1 MIKTH
6 QPCFTG
12 SLLDRTDENR
22 PRDEVI
28 AAYRASSDARVMLL
42 DQLDP
47 VITPEGGLLWLPMA
61 TIEANAAT
69 LFLGLEAGAPR
80 FAAVGTAS
88 IDAGIRETAQ
98 RRRGGRECVRK
109 GRGQG

>member
-6 QPCFTG
+6 QPGFTG

-69 LFLGLEAGAPR
+69 LFLGLEDGAPR
-80 FAAVGTAS
+80 FVAVGQAS
-88 IDAGIRETAQ
+88 IDAGLRPSVFKEL
-98 RRRGGRECVRK
+98 GRAHV
-109 GRGQG
+109 

>member
-6 QPCFTG
+6 QPGFTG

-28 AAYRASSDARVMLL
+28 AAYRASSDARVKLL

-47 VITPEGGLLWLPMA
+47 VLTPEGGLLWLPMA
-61 TIEANAAT
+61 TIAANAAT
-69 LFLGLEAGAPR
+69 PLPGLAGGPTRLG
-80 FAAVGTAS
+80 AVGAATLRPGITIS
-88 IDAGIRETAQ
+88 KAGGE
-98 RRRGGRECVRK
+98 
-109 GRGQG
+109 